1 MTNLTAAV
9 KKLPVPHPARP
20 RRDAVANRA
29 ALVEAARLVLSH
41 DPGASMDTIARAAGL
56 SRRAVY
62 GHFAD
67 RDALLSELIRSGA
80 ERFNAIAEQLDDDAP
95 ATLARL
101 AVRLWREAA
110 QVRLAASLALD
121 DAHLAETAAAL
132 RPLRRRLLSIVRSG
146 QAAGTVRTDL
156 EASLLA
162 RLIEEAARTAV
173 GRLDVPAAEVRTI
186 AVKAVLG
193 IAGLSWRETV
203 AVLAAH
209 PELDEQDAR

>member
-1 MTNLTAAV
+1 M
-9 KKLPVPHPARP
+9 
-20 RRDAVANRA
+20 
-29 ALVEAARLVLSH
+29 
-41 DPGASMDTIARAAGL
+41 
-56 SRRAVY
+56 Y

-95 ATLARL
+95 ASLARL
-101 AVRLWREAA
+101 AVRLWREGA

-132 RPLRRRLLSIVRSG
+132 RPLRHRLLSIVRSG

-162 RLIEEAARTAV
+162 RLIEEAARTTV
-173 GRLDVPAAEVRTI
+173 DRLDVPAAELRTI

-209 PELDEQDAR
+209 PELDEQDAH